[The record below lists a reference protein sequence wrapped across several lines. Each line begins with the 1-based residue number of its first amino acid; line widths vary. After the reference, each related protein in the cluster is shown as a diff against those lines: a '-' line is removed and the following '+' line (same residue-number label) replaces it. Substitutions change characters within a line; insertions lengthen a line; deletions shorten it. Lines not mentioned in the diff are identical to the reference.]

1 MPRFSPLKHGDPER
15 LGSYRILGRLGEGG
29 QGVVYL
35 ATDVAGAN
43 VAVKWLRSELA
54 GDRVSVDRFMREVQA
69 AEQVAP
75 FCTAAVLANG
85 VESERPYIVS
95 EFIEGFSLQQVVN
108 EQGPRSGSSLH
119 RLAIGTATAL
129 AAIHQ
134 AGIVHRDFKPANVI
148 LGGDGPRVIDFGIA
162 RALDA
167 TSTLTGVAVGTPSY
181 MPPEQFMGRQV
192 GPAADLFAWAATMV
206 YAATGRAPFGS
217 DTMPAVINRVLN
229 APPDLGSL
237 DGALREVAAA
247 CLQKDPAL
255 RPTSEQVMMALLQ
268 HPVSGGVMLAE
279 GARMAGAAPAWGGAS
294 ARGPYPGRGNPGTSD
309 PGAGRGGGHRGP
321 SGWTGGKPT
330 LPPPRPRSRA
340 PLLIGLSIAVA
351 LVLVG
356 AVALAIPWDEVNK
369 TPSAAPSKTS
379 ARQRAATPTPTRR
392 PPSEVRVVKLPGAA
406 VNLHESEADPINLT
420 SYSLYNENQKRWID
434 YARDRPRSA
443 FQRYAKNMETRLSP
457 DGRLL
462 AFRGDDYAD
471 DGFDYI
477 VIVDVADGGRST
489 VKTVSRPE
497 ASPILSWSSDSER
510 LLLSV
515 ESKDSDGKWKYRGFS
530 IVDVATRKART
541 TRVDNFQLGEESFG
555 WDAEEKGVVSVY
567 GKYAGLRF
575 FNTDGRRTRDVPRVG
590 ELPSGIQNV
599 FSPDGTRFV
608 TNCPGGNDG
617 DHCLWDSDTGKRVK
631 RFESPCDQVLGWYD
645 DTHLY
650 CWEQD
655 DGVRDEVMV
664 VDFSGKLTRKL
675 LDVADDVR
683 FAPNFSPAKGS

>member
-1 MPRFSPLKHGDPER
+1 M
-15 LGSYRILGRLGEGG
+15 
-29 QGVVYL
+29 YL
-35 ATDVAGAN
+35 ATDASGAN

-54 GDRVSVDRFMREVQA
+54 GDQVSVERFMREVQA

-75 FCTAAVLANG
+75 FCTAAVLAKG

-95 EFIEGFSLQQVVN
+95 EYIEGFSLQQVVN

-181 MPPEQFMGRQV
+181 MPPEQFMGRPV
-192 GPAADLFAWAATMV
+192 GPAADLFAWAGTMV

-229 APPDLGSL
+229 APPDLGTL

-255 RPTSEQVMMALLQ
+255 RPTAEQVMMALLQ

-279 GARMAGAAPAWGGAS
+279 GARMADARGGPP
-294 ARGPYPGRGNPGTSD
+294 ARGPYPGPGNQGPGNQGLGNPGTSH
-309 PGAGRGGGHRGP
+309 PGRGHHGP
-321 SGWTGGKPT
+321 PGWTGGSPT
-330 LPPPRPRSRA
+330 LPPPRRRRRA
-340 PLLIGLSIAVA
+340 PLLIGASVAVA
-351 LVLVG
+351 LALVG
-356 AVALAIPWDEVNK
+356 AVALAIPWDELNRPPSA
-369 TPSAAPSKTS
+369 TPSETAS
-379 ARQRAATPTPTRR
+379 RQRTATPAPTRR
-392 PPSEVRVVKLPGAA
+392 SPDAVEVVKLPGAA
-406 VNLHESEADPINLT
+406 VNLHESETDPISLT

-457 DGRLL
+457 DGRFL

-497 ASPILSWSSDSER
+497 ASPILDWSSDSKR

-515 ESKDSDGKWKYRGFS
+515 ESKGSDGEWKYRGFS
-530 IVDVATRKART
+530 IVDVATGKART

-555 WDAEEKGVVSVY
+555 WDAEEKGVISVY

-575 FNTDGRRTRDVPRVG
+575 FDADGRRTRDVPRVG

-599 FSPDGTRFV
+599 FSPNGTRFV

-655 DGVRDEVMV
+655 DGVRDEIQV

-675 LDVADDVR
+675 LDVSDDVR
-683 FAPNFSPAKGS
+683 FAPVFSPSRGS